1 MRPTIC
7 QTVIICRILVN
18 YLQYIAY
25 EVITSVRSRETL
37 TYLRIVSTHVLQYL
51 CPHAIVCTASLRSPS
66 HLGHNF
72 FLSITDRSAGDKL
85 YPGMI

>member
-1 MRPTIC
+1 MRYVN
-7 QTVIICRILVN
+7 QLLSAAYLSIIYSIYIKLV
-18 YLQYIAY
+18 L
-25 EVITSVRSRETL
+25 SRETL

-72 FLSITDRSAGDKL
+72 FLSITDRSVGDKL